1 MRIGS
6 PMNTDDLDRRL
17 RDAERA
23 IDELRTAQGRDAAE
37 LREALRG
44 VRGDLEA
51 LNASLREFRVGLDQ
65 FWRDRWPMLESRLTR
80 IETTT
85 EAVSQ
90 RVAAPG
96 IAAPAPFSLSD
107 WRVIAVIAAAIF
119 GGGLTV
125 SGGSG
130 TAIHALMSS
139 PSAKQAPTPNP

>member
-1 MRIGS
+1 M
-6 PMNTDDLDRRL
+6 PTDSLDRRL
-17 RDAERA
+17 QAAERA
-23 IDELRTAQGRDAAE
+23 IEELRTAQGRDAAE

-90 RVAAPG
+90 RVAAPDTST
-96 IAAPAPFSLSD
+96 PARYSLSD
-107 WRVIAVIAAAIF
+107 WRVIAIIAAAIF

-125 SGGSG
+125 GGGSG
-130 TAIHALMSS
+130 TAIHALMNS
-139 PSAKQAPTPNP
+139 PAAKTQSDMPQ